1 MTMTVSMQVGMLT
14 LMSAVLKHNP
24 VFKHQPEGQVFV
36 GTLFEFLFKLPSSQ
50 EKLHPVCKS
59 QLSRTACYD
68 LLGELVRG
76 CTANYTALHQLLIA
90 QHQVVIIAMII
101 MEIIIVKG
109 ELLMMFR
116 LPATNHTP
124 GSTGLGRRVAASAG
138 TSASSTSVPPATWP
152 PPSSSSS

>member
-1 MTMTVSMQVGMLT
+1 MT

-36 GTLFEFLFKLPSSQ
+36 STLFEFLFKLPSSQVWMICNKSLHSRVLTVQHNDDQ

-90 QHQVVIIAMII
+90 QHQVAGMTMII
-101 MEIIIVKG
+101 SKRGIVMIIEFHI
-109 ELLMMFR
+109 
-116 LPATNHTP
+116 
-124 GSTGLGRRVAASAG
+124 
-138 TSASSTSVPPATWP
+138 
-152 PPSSSSS
+152 

>member
-1 MTMTVSMQVGMLT
+1 MLT

-36 GTLFEFLFKLPSSQ
+36 STLFEFLFKLPSSQVWMICNKRNLNFKHNNDQ

-90 QHQVVIIAMII
+90 QHQVAIMTMII
-101 MEIIIVKG
+101 SKRGIVMII
-109 ELLMMFR
+109 EFHM
-116 LPATNHTP
+116 
-124 GSTGLGRRVAASAG
+124 
-138 TSASSTSVPPATWP
+138 
-152 PPSSSSS
+152 